1 MNKGMDRWK
10 ALKKKLKL
18 AQQVEDAV
26 SSFIKQPTAAE
37 REISLRHIIEQF
49 QTRRMKDVR
58 PEGEENEENEENEE
72 KAKLNGSKSTTSN
85 TVDANRSNSR
95 ISNLMMRKKNKLSTD
110 TYTAQSRR
118 DNNASCFIKL
128 LVPWIDLL
136 MIVGLLGDALLIPIL
151 VSFQP
156 PPVGNDEWMY
166 IVQTISE
173 VALILYFIV
182 NAWLSHETKLAKP
195 DELSK
200 IESYRKE
207 WLLYDMIGCVPLNI
221 LCGRTL
227 CYQSRS
233 MCSLPI
239 AVNFLKLPM
248 MINRAKRVYYD
259 TLESSSK
266 RKIFTTAFRAVRIVL
281 IILLVLNVLA
291 CVWYFIGSGIH
302 NGDMSY
308 NGLGVQKDW
317 FRYLNE
323 ETIGHQQYDQVKRS
337 ERWLQ
342 SLYYSLLILIGD
354 GVVPRTGLQHS
365 FCALCLIIGTI
376 GTAVLIGETAN
387 IINKMAAAKSA
398 FEYKMESLDYMM
410 GYLHLPAMLQ
420 HRVKEYY
427 EFLWIEHRC
436 LDGDPAP
443 FLNEL
448 SPAIKSEV
456 DLFLKRNLILQSELF
471 IDAPPE
477 FVRDVSS
484 QLSIVFYLRGDY
496 VVREK
501 EAGHSM
507 YFISKGT
514 LRVCIQGKY
523 IKDMNEGSCFG
534 EIAILREN
542 SRRSVSARSFV
553 VFSLLVFFSC
563 CSFLFF
569 SHCTLCY
576 IFLGF
581 SRLVQASVY
590 AHTHS
595 TLYTLNRVSI
605 HTLAALHPGVL
616 EKAIALH
623 YSHASPK
630 GKRSALVFGRRA
642 SVEQFRRQSDMYG
655 GGGEGQKPEMSL
667 GQSTIEKNYLD
678 IPVDEATTGLPS
690 PAGRNVVAL
699 DVQHVHQEE
708 ENATA
713 TVTKIG
719 RMEKSTSITSNKSY
733 RSPQRR
739 HSTSMLGLEFRLQL
753 ILNTLGLESESY
765 QFLLMGCEQANQ
777 VQHIKIEKLKNIT
790 VQQFHKLQAM
800 CATSDDDGGGGG
812 SGSVN
817 TDTDTEGEE
826 EDGCR

>member
-1 MNKGMDRWK
+1 MKTASPYSVSSAPPSIKTDAPPTLDPASILPRSNGGSPISASIHNNPVPKASMNKGMDRWK

-26 SSFIKQPTAAE
+26 SSFIKKPTAAE
-37 REISLRHIIEQF
+37 RETSLRHIIEQF

-58 PEGEENEENEENEE
+58 PEGEENEENEE

-85 TVDANRSNSR
+85 TSNNVDANRSNSR

-542 SRRSVSARSFV
+542 SRRSVSARCCGGC
-553 VFSLLVFFSC
+553 VFSRFF
-563 CSFLFF
+563 FLLFF
-569 SHCTLCY
+569 SFFSHTVLY
-576 IFLGF
+576 FSWFLSIGAGF
-581 SRLVQASVY
+581 RVCS
-590 AHTHS
+590 HTQYFVHIES
-595 TLYTLNRVSI
+595 SK
-605 HTLAALHPGVL
+605 HT
-616 EKAIALH
+616 
-623 YSHASPK
+623 Y
-630 GKRSALVFGRRA
+630 F
-642 SVEQFRRQSDMYG
+642 
-655 GGGEGQKPEMSL
+655 
-667 GQSTIEKNYLD
+667 
-678 IPVDEATTGLPS
+678 
-690 PAGRNVVAL
+690 
-699 DVQHVHQEE
+699 
-708 ENATA
+708 
-713 TVTKIG
+713 
-719 RMEKSTSITSNKSY
+719 
-733 RSPQRR
+733 
-739 HSTSMLGLEFRLQL
+739 
-753 ILNTLGLESESY
+753 
-765 QFLLMGCEQANQ
+765 
-777 VQHIKIEKLKNIT
+777 
-790 VQQFHKLQAM
+790 
-800 CATSDDDGGGGG
+800 GG
-812 SGSVN
+812 SAS
-817 TDTDTEGEE
+817 
-826 EDGCR
+826 GCIGKSDCFALQPCITKGQTKCIGIWSTCIG